1 MQNLVNLFSH
11 LIEYPMLLIYYIQNI
26 FKRPAI
32 DRSLGH
38 KMITQF
44 WVKDEAQDCE
54 YLNFNQGREFKQNIW
69 IQIQW
74 LLKATRLIFSG
85 LSIYHLVSDFMKL
98 D

>member
-1 MQNLVNLFSH
+1 MKARSYAEFSKSLFTW

-54 YLNFNQGREFKQNIW
+54 YLNFNQGRS
-69 IQIQW
+69 
-74 LLKATRLIFSG
+74 LKVK
-85 LSIYHLVSDFMKL
+85 HLDSNTMVT
-98 D
+98 